1 MADDDITLDTA
12 ALRVLAH
19 PTRLALLNRLRQQGP
34 ATVRQ
39 LAAHFEL
46 DSGAASYHLRRLAA
60 GGLIEEDT
68 ERGTKRDRWWRARH
82 RTSLHDPAT
91 SPDVAASRAYA
102 QALALADS
110 ETLRRAATE
119 IVPVM
124 PDEWFGVS
132 AFMSHMLHLTPGE
145 LDAMKGELARVIE
158 RYRDRES
165 TDGAERVAVH
175 LQLFPLPGDPLLA
188 EEA

>member
-1 MADDDITLDTA
+1 MADDDITLDLDRV

-19 PTRLALLNRLRQQGP
+19 PMRIALLNRLRQQGP

-46 DSGAASYHLRRLAA
+46 DSGAASYHLRRLAT

-82 RTSLHDPAT
+82 RISMHDPAV
-91 SPDVAASRAYA
+91 SPGAAENRAYA
-102 QALALADS
+102 QALALADG
-110 ETLRRAATE
+110 EALRRAAAE
-119 IVPVM
+119 VVPLL

-132 AFMSHMLHLTPGE
+132 AFMSDMLHLTPGE
-145 LDAMKGELARVIE
+145 LDAMKGELAGVIE
-158 RYRDRES
+158 RYRVRER
-165 TDGAERVAVH
+165 TEGAERVAVR
-175 LQLFPLPGDPLLA
+175 LQMFPLLD
-188 EEA
+188 EDT